1 MAAIFLTALTLG
13 MIGSFH
19 CIGMCGPIA
28 FALPLNTMSDFA
40 KFLGSFLYNA
50 GRIITY
56 SFLGFIVGWAG
67 KSFSLFGFQQWLS
80 IVVGIFILCFVFA
93 PKKWVGISAAN
104 NIIARYS
111 QQIRGALSKLF
122 IQKNY
127 RSLFSI
133 GILNGL
139 LPCGMVYMAIA
150 AAVVTASPAK
160 GAFFMAAFGLGTLPV
175 MWGVSFF
182 GNYISLQFRKKIRSA
197 YPIIITAMA
206 CLLIV
211 RGLGLGIPYVSPSIN
226 MVTKLVQQCHPVVKN

>member
-1 MAAIFLTALTLG
+1 MAVIFLTALTLG
-13 MIGSFH
+13 MIGSLH

-28 FALPLNTMSDFA
+28 FALPLNTTKDFA

-56 SFLGFIVGWAG
+56 SLLGFLFGVAG

-80 IVVGIFILCFVFA
+80 ILTGLIILCFLFI
-93 PKKWVGISAAN
+93 PKQWTANGTAN
-104 NIIARYS
+104 NL
-111 QQIRGALSKLF
+111 LSKYSHHIRTALGKLF
-122 IQKNY
+122 VQKNY
-127 RSLFSI
+127 RSLFMI
-133 GILNGL
+133 GLLNGL

-150 AAVVTASPAK
+150 AAVVTASPVK

-226 MVTKLVQQCHPVVKN
+226 MVTKQVQQCHPMVKN